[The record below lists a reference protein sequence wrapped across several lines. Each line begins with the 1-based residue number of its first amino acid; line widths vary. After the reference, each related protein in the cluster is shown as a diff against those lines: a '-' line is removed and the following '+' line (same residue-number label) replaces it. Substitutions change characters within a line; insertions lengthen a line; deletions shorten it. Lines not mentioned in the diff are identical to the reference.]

1 MDLKLELLAA
11 ERASEMRKAKGLPG
25 FAPDAALALLIEGA
39 PVDVAGSRREV
50 LAAVGGLDADD
61 DEDDDEVAT
70 SNPEGKG
77 KGRAVEEVEEEEES
91 DSDDDED
98 ETAELLRELEKIK
111 RERAEE
117 KEKIVSCC
125 GHCSVYCA
133 DQVYMC
139 RSVRRQRVTRR
150 LVRRRLPR
158 ESEYSSL
165 IVPSALD

>member
-11 ERASEMRKAKGLPG
+11 ERASELRKAKGLSG

-39 PVDVAGSRREV
+39 PVDAAGSRREV

-61 DEDDDEVAT
+61 DEDDDEVSA
-70 SNPEGKG
+70 SKAEGKG
-77 KGRAVEEVEEEEES
+77 KGRAVEEDEDEEES

-117 KEKIVSCC
+117 KEKIVSCTVSC
-125 GHCSVYCA
+125 VVYST
-133 DQVYMC
+133 DGVHVS
-139 RSVRRQRVTRR
+139 RSGRRQRVTRR
-150 LVRRRLPR
+150 RVRRRLLR
-158 ESEYSSL
+158 ESESSSL
-165 IVPSALD
+165 VLLEPLN